1 VIHPIPTTTPTDL
14 RDRALIL
21 LGFSG
26 AFRRS
31 ELVGIDVEHIR
42 HVREGIII
50 QLGGAKT
57 DQEGHGHTVTI
68 PKGRVLR
75 PVAALD
81 AWLAEAD
88 VTSGPVFRQIG
99 KGGRLKTGRLSAWA
113 ANEIIRSRFA
123 VAIWTG
129 VDCSGRIYG
138 PAIYADQAEQLSWME
153 RKEP

>member
-1 VIHPIPTTTPTDL
+1 VIGSIAASTKADV

-21 LGFSG
+21 LGFAG

-42 HVREGIII
+42 RVREGIVI
-50 QLGGAKT
+50 QLRWTKT
-57 DQEGHGHTVTI
+57 DQEGHGHTVAI

-75 PVAALD
+75 PVVALD

-99 KGGRLKTGRLSAWA
+99 KGDRLKTGRLSAWA

-123 VAIWTG
+123 IAIWTG
-129 VDCSGRIYG
+129 VDHSGRIYG
-138 PAIYADQAEQLSWME
+138 PAIYADQAEQRSWME

>member
-1 VIHPIPTTTPTDL
+1 
-14 RDRALIL
+14 
-21 LGFSG
+21 
-26 AFRRS
+26 
-31 ELVGIDVEHIR
+31 
-42 HVREGIII
+42 
-50 QLGGAKT
+50 
-57 DQEGHGHTVTI
+57 
-68 PKGRVLR
+68 VLR

-99 KGGRLKTGRLSAWA
+99 KGDRLKTGRLSAWA
-113 ANEIIRSRFA
+113 ANEIMRSRFA

-153 RKEP
+153 QKEP